1 MRKKK
6 PTKIKKNTNKAQA
19 FVMDIHNNRWW
30 GVDVILQ
37 YLTFWRL
44 AFGHSPFDLDLG
56 SLIFDVLIFL
66 KSLWLWIRPKLNIKQ
81 GALRLTRTWRLP
93 LNTRTINVQTMNN
106 PKPWTMQRLTMKN
119 QNNEISY
126 TSTFH
131 PPLQLPTWTSMTIT
145 ANVLVI
151 LHRGYRYR
159 FVPISRTEL
168 SVSSTQPR
176 SWLAPA
182 FRHFKSPEICTWFG
196 RNKEGKM
203 KKNKKKRFSTWRGG
217 RGGLFQGNHKEI

>member
-1 MRKKK
+1 M
-6 PTKIKKNTNKAQA
+6 
-19 FVMDIHNNRWW
+19 
-30 GVDVILQ
+30 
-37 YLTFWRL
+37 
-44 AFGHSPFDLDLG
+44 
-56 SLIFDVLIFL
+56 IFL
-66 KSLWLWIRPKLNIKQ
+66 KSLWLWIRLKLNVKQ
-81 GALRLTRTWRLP
+81 GASRFTRTGRLP

-106 PKPWTMQRLTMKN
+106 PKPWTMQWLTIKN

-131 PPLQLPTWTSMTIT
+131 PFPPPLQLPTWNSMTIT

-217 RGGLFQGNHKEI
+217 RGGYFKVTTKRSRSETQRQRRPKEARTKGRKDQRLRRPRSKTSKTSKTSKPKTANKIKA